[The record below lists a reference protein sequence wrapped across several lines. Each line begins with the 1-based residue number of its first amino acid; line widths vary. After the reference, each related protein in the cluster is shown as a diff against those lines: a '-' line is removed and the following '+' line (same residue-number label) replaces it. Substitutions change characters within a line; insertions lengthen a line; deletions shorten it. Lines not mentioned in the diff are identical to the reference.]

1 MWLSHI
7 GINLARRQMIPPYLV
22 KQRNFYQYISE
33 YVNRQAG
40 EVQLVY
46 LYKYTPDEMKKIK
59 VWGVI
64 VLINNIKV

>member
-1 MWLSHI
+1 MLI
-7 GINLARRQMIPPYLV
+7 DN
-22 KQRNFYQYISE
+22 
-33 YVNRQAG
+33 AG

-64 VLINNIKV
+64 V

>member
-1 MWLSHI
+1 MV
-7 GINLARRQMIPPYLV
+7 PPYLV
-22 KQRNFYQYISE
+22 KQINFYQYISE

-64 VLINNIKV
+64 V